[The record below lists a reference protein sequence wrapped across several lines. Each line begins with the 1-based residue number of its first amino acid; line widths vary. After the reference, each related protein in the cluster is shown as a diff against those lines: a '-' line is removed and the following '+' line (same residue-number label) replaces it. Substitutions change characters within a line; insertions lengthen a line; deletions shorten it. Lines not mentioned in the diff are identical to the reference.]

1 MGRIL
6 SLGLGA
12 IAALLLLGVLLW
24 YLAYGLGASAP
35 RQVTVDGLESP
46 VEVGW
51 QENGLTRITAEEEG
65 DQYRGLGFAHGSR
78 RTWSALLWRQ
88 AAVGRLSHWFGDELL
103 AVDSLTRQLGLAE
116 LAQQSY
122 RQLSD
127 EDQERLQAY
136 AAGVN
141 AALRHAPAETEPNLM
156 LLNLQPDPWEP
167 WHALAVER
175 LYAWLSTPTPP
186 RDSLQQ
192 ASPQAHSFFEA
203 DSTLRSWMHVHSLQH
218 SSAWVASDSAGTH
231 LFRRYVYG
239 STALPL
245 LHEVALQRP
254 DSTYLLGVSLPGTP
268 FFPAGQT
275 QDRAWVLL
283 PNSDAQLIR
292 STWPDTSRNPTY
304 DRLEGADG
312 TEHLLRIWRRSGLL
326 FFDQPQRNTA
336 LQVDDT
342 TSAPGDTLAPAGP
355 QDWALQWSGLEPNT
369 DLSAWRALA
378 AGTTPSFA
386 LQNGGGLTLQP
397 GGQWALIGTPEHT
410 VSVRNGLLAGND
422 PWVETVGGYL
432 DTLSQETGT
441 DILAWRDNCFSAWA
455 AEQAPQLIASV
466 DSVQNDPSPRMGDAL
481 TYLRNW
487 NHVYARSS
495 IAASIFEQ
503 WASLY
508 ENRTGNRPGSAEA
521 DTLFSE
527 AVPPPASATPDT
539 SDTTAV
545 APPDT
550 LQPSYREHMRRYR
563 LLEQAVAQLSE
574 RFGEDMRE
582 WRWERVNQARYFFPA
597 WSAAGSDDSAPFMGR
612 TRYAPIEL
620 PGQGH
625 PSAPC
630 WGPSSL
636 LQDRAAHATWQ
647 GWTSTNDW
655 NDLTVQRRL
664 FELSS
669 FLDRY
674 RVPDRVPEPVSLEVF
689 QTPDRVTTL
698 VPPS

>member
-12 IAALLLLGVLLW
+12 IFALLLLGVLLW
-24 YLAYGLGASAP
+24 YLAYGLGTSAP
-35 RQVTVDGLESP
+35 RQIAVDGLERP
-46 VEVGW
+46 VEVDW
-51 QENGLTRITAEEEG
+51 QENGLTRITAEDEL
-65 DQYRGLGFAHGSR
+65 DQYRGLGYVHGSR
-78 RTWSALLWRQ
+78 RTWSTILWRQ
-88 AAVGRLSHWFGDELL
+88 TAVGRLGHWFGEDLL
-103 AVDSLTRQLGLAE
+103 AVDSLTRRLGLAE

-122 RQLSD
+122 RQLSA

-136 AAGVN
+136 AAGMN
-141 AALRHAPAETEPNLM
+141 AALRHPPAETEPNLM
-156 LLNLQPDPWEP
+156 LFNLQPEPWEP

-186 RDSLQQ
+186 TDSLQQ
-192 ASPQAHSFFEA
+192 ASPEVRSFFEA
-203 DSTLRSWMHVHSLQH
+203 DSSLRSWIHVHSMQH

-245 LHEVALQRP
+245 LQEVALQRP
-254 DSTYLLGVSLPGTP
+254 DSTYLLGASLPGTP

-283 PNSDAQLIR
+283 PDSDAQLTR

-304 DRLEGADG
+304 DRLESADG
-312 TEHLLRIWRRSGLL
+312 TEHLLRIWRRSDLL
-326 FFDQPQRNTA
+326 FFSRPQRDTA
-336 LQVDDT
+336 LQVSDT
-342 TSAPGDTLAPAGP
+342 ASVAGDTLAPAGP
-355 QDWALQWSGLEPNT
+355 EDWALQWSGFQPTT
-369 DLSAWRALA
+369 DLQAWNALA
-378 AGTTPSFA
+378 TGSTPSFM
-386 LQNGGGLTLQP
+386 LQNGGGLALQP
-397 GGQWALIGTPEHT
+397 GGQWTLIGTPEHT
-410 VSVRNGLLAGND
+410 ISLPTGLLIGND
-422 PWVETVGGYL
+422 TWIETVGGYL
-432 DTLSQETGT
+432 DTLAQRSGT
-441 DILAWRDNCFSAWA
+441 NVLAWRDDCFSAWA
-455 AEQAPQLIASV
+455 AEETPQLVASV
-466 DSVQNDPSPRMGDAL
+466 DSVQDELSARMGSAL

-487 NHVYARSS
+487 NHTYARSS
-495 IAASIFEQ
+495 IAASIFEW

-508 ENRTGNRPGSAEA
+508 ENRTGDIPGSAET

-527 AVPPPASATPDT
+527 EAPPPSPAV
-539 SDTTAV
+539 SDTTDTTATV
-545 APPDT
+545 RPDT
-550 LQPSYREHMRRYR
+550 LQPTYQQHMRRYR
-563 LLEQAVAQLSE
+563 LLEEAVSQLRD

-597 WSAAGSDDSAPFMGR
+597 WSTADAGDSPPFMGR

-620 PGQGH
+620 PAQGH

-664 FELSS
+664 LELSS

-674 RVPDRVPEPVSLEVF
+674 RIPDRTPEPVPLEAF
-689 QTPDRVTTL
+689 GTPDRATTL